1 MMSQDRCLPFILVH
15 CSATVCQR
23 KGSLSSI
30 HVHSHSV
37 MSKLYQAYIL
47 YHDTNYIDEMIPELL
62 NHINARADS
71 STCIKALRPIFF
83 SMSHSR
89 HFMILLK
96 IIRHGVSCSLVRHI
110 DTLYLGP
117 IWRLEEGK
125 TGGKGSGGC
134 GASKGPHYS
143 NWARIAWWYTPQE
156 VICITFH
163 ITIKT
168 LSMEAMCLPVS
179 DLVDPYLSFVSC
191 PWLSIPSFYNEI
203 LAIII

>member
-1 MMSQDRCLPFILVH
+1 MKGLVCVNECGLHMMHIHIDCSSVVDIDIIPHSYILNGISQDRCLPFILVP
-15 CSATVCQR
+15 CSATVCER

-117 IWRLEEGK
+117 I
-125 TGGKGSGGC
+125 
-134 GASKGPHYS
+134 
-143 NWARIAWWYTPQE
+143 
-156 VICITFH
+156 
-163 ITIKT
+163 
-168 LSMEAMCLPVS
+168 
-179 DLVDPYLSFVSC
+179 
-191 PWLSIPSFYNEI
+191 
-203 LAIII
+203 